1 MAPERRQENSVITNG
16 NHATNG
22 VSGVNGHGIQP
33 LMKHPLP
40 DIDRP

>member
-1 MAPERRQENSVITNG
+1 MAPERRQETVTLTNG
-16 NHATNG
+16 SLN
-22 VSGVNGHGIQP
+22 SNGHYVEP